1 MAFIKTGLKPRE
13 FIEMD
18 RFEKA
23 AVIGFIQKYAETEKK
38 GAAKAKG
45 KGRRRRKK

>member
-1 MAFIKTGLKPRE
+1 MAFIKMGMRPRE

-23 AVIGFIQKYAETEKK
+23 AVIGFLRNYAEAEKK
-38 GAAKAKG
+38 GTAKAKG
-45 KGRRRRKK
+45 KGKRRRR

>member
-1 MAFIKTGLKPRE
+1 MAFIKTGLTPRA

-23 AVIGFIQKYAETEKK
+23 AIIGFVQHYAESEKK

-45 KGRRRRKK
+45 KKKRKR

>member
-1 MAFIKTGLKPRE
+1 MAFIKMGMRPRE

-23 AVIGFIQKYAETEKK
+23 AVIGFLRNYAEKEKK
-38 GAAKAKG
+38 GTAKAKR
-45 KGRRRRKK
+45 KRRKR